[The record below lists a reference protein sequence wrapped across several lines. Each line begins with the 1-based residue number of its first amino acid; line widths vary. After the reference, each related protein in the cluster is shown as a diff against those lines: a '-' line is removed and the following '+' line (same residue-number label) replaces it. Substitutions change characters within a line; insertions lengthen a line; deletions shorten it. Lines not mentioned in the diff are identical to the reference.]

1 MPQYAMGKSDPGT
14 LHCKRGDSAERKYR
28 FREITFFFSFFFS
41 QYLTRMISGVVEKI
55 WLAVQEKGPID
66 DDMKEQR

>member
-1 MPQYAMGKSDPGT
+1 MPWERVTLQRFTAKEGT
-14 LHCKRGDSAERKYR
+14 LQRESTDSEKSP
-28 FREITFFFSFFFS
+28 FFFSFFFS

-55 WLAVQEKGPID
+55 WLAVQEKGPTD